1 MTRNQKKLLVTVMA
15 ASLIGGALAA
25 EQHEHGH
32 HHQHFAQ
39 DIDAFHGVLAPV
51 WHAPQGKARSQN
63 ACAKAGQMVRLAN
76 DIGSTDAS
84 GLKASLATLQK
95 TCQKKGDVD
104 GALFEVHEEF
114 HRLIE
119 PKRGA

>member
-1 MTRNQKKLLVTVMA
+1 MTRNPKTLLVAAIA
-15 ASLIGGALAA
+15 ASLGSAIAA

-32 HHQHFAQ
+32 HHHHFAQ

-51 WHAPQGKARSQN
+51 WHAPQGKVRSQN
-63 ACAKAGQMVRLAN
+63 ACAKTGQMVRLAN
-76 DIGSTDAS
+76 DIRSTDAS
-84 GLKASLATLQK
+84 GLKASLATLK
-95 TCQKKGDVD
+95 KACQKKGDVD

-119 PKRGA
+119 AKPGA